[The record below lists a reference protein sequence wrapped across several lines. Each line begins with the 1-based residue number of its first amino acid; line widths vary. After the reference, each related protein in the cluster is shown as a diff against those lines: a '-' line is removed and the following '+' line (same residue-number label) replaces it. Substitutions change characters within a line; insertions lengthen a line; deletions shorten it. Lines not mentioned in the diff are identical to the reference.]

1 MKIEWTWH
9 AEERCA
15 ERKVRIA
22 QVDATIEAE
31 HKFREEN
38 LGDGHW
44 RLPLLDRNGRPC
56 AIVYNNPVD
65 GDPEVALVI
74 TIVRKRRPPRR

>member
-22 QVDATIEAE
+22 QVEATIEAE
-31 HKFREEN
+31 HRFRE
-38 LGDGHW
+38 
-44 RLPLLDRNGRPC
+44 
-56 AIVYNNPVD
+56 
-65 GDPEVALVI
+65 
-74 TIVRKRRPPRR
+74 